1 MVFGSSIIYSISPSD
16 RKRLKEQVEEKKR
29 KIIEFLKKTRRK
41 TKFLFSPQLSRK
53 SLLKDFRLLEFSRVL
68 KTFKKERGG
77 GVILPPR

>member
-16 RKRLKEQVEEKKR
+16 RKRLKELVEEKKR
-29 KIIEFLKKTRRK
+29 KIIEFLEKTRRK

-53 SLLKDFRLLEFSRVL
+53 SLLKDFRLLEFFRVL

-77 GVILPPR
+77 G